1 MAYPQVIVD
10 TAAVEDNAR
19 LVVDLCS
26 RRGVSVIGVTK
37 LTCASPEVARAM
49 LRGGVRGLADSR
61 LENLQRL
68 RQAGIDALLTLLRLP
83 MLSQVRDVV
92 EISDVSLNSE
102 PVTVTAL
109 GAAARARGRRHRV
122 ILMVDCGDLREGV
135 WVGAGSFDH
144 LRALARAA
152 GRESHLE
159 VEGVGTN
166 LACYGGIA
174 PSRENMALLLQA
186 KGVVED
192 EIRRPVPVVSGG
204 NSANLLALQAGDIPA
219 GVNQLR
225 VGEAILLGNET
236 LHRQPLAGARSD
248 AVLVQA
254 EVIETKEKP
263 SVPVGTICQDAF
275 GEVPCFENR
284 GHRTRAILALG
295 RQDVDVKGLTPTDLK
310 IEILG
315 ASSDHLIIDATG
327 VGLSVGS
334 TVTFLPNYSATLA
347 LFTSRYVSKVY
358 T

>member
-102 PVTVTAL
+102 PVTVRAL
-109 GAAARARGRRHRV
+109 GAAAKALGRRHRV

-135 WVGAGSFDH
+135 WVGEGSFEH

-152 GRESHLE
+152 GRQSHLE

-166 LACYGGIA
+166 LTCYGGIA
-174 PSRENMALLLQA
+174 PSSENMTLLLQA
-186 KGVVED
+186 KGIVEE
-192 EIRRPVPVVSGG
+192 EIQRSVPVVSGG
-204 NSANLLALQAGDIPA
+204 NSANLLALQTGDIPA
-219 GVNQLR
+219 GINQLR

-248 AVLVQA
+248 AIVVQA
-254 EVIETKEKP
+254 EVIEIKRKP

-275 GEVPCFENR
+275 GEVPCFEDR

-295 RQDVDVKGLTPTDLK
+295 RQDVTVRGLIPTDPK

-315 ASSDHLIIDATG
+315 ASSDHLIIDATEA
-327 VGLSVGS
+327 GLSVGS

-347 LFTSRYVSKVY
+347 LFTSRYVRKVY